1 MASIYREI
9 EIEADA
15 ATVWAALRDF
25 GAVQERLVPGFVTH
39 CQLDGSDRIV
49 TFFNGLVARERLVGS
64 DDAVMRLSYTSIGGR
79 AAHHNASAQVFV
91 AGERRSRL
99 VWITDVLPDALSE
112 PMAAM
117 MDRGAEIMKNTL
129 EAARAG

>member
-9 EIEADA
+9 EIEVDA

-39 CQLDGSDRIV
+39 CQLDGGDRVV
-49 TFFNGLVARERLVGS
+49 TFFNGLVARERLVGL
-64 DDAVMRLSYTSIGGR
+64 DDRVMRLSYTSIGGR
-79 AAHHNASAQVFV
+79 AAHHNASAQIFP

-99 VWITDVLPDALSE
+99 VWITDVLPDALGE
-112 PMAAM
+112 PIAAM
-117 MDRGAEIMKNTL
+117 MDRGAQTLKSTL
-129 EAARAG
+129 EAASGG

>member
-9 EIEADA
+9 EIEVDA

-39 CQLDGSDRIV
+39 CQLDGGDRVV
-49 TFFNGLVARERLVGS
+49 TFFNGLVARERLVGL
-64 DDAVMRLSYTSIGGR
+64 DERVMRLSYTSIGGR
-79 AAHHNASAQVFV
+79 AAHHNASAQIFP

-99 VWITDVLPDALSE
+99 VWITDVLPDALGE
-112 PMAAM
+112 PIAAM
-117 MDRGAEIMKNTL
+117 MDRGAQTLKSTL
-129 EAARAG
+129 EATSGG